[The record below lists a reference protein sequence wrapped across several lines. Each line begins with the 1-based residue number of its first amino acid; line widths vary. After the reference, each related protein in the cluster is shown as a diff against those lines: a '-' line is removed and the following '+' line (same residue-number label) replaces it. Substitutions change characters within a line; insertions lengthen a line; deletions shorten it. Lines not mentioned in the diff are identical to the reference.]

1 MAPIAEF
8 RAANE
13 VAAVDDGSATWD
25 ERGEW
30 TPRVQGVAPLLD
42 WPWRPLRVLRYLFT
56 ALHAGTA
63 VATLHDRTE
72 ELRQRMRRKRRMPT
86 AAKSLG

>member
-1 MAPIAEF
+1 M
-8 RAANE
+8 
-13 VAAVDDGSATWD
+13 
-25 ERGEW
+25 
-30 TPRVQGVAPLLD
+30 APLLD
-42 WPWRPLRVLRYLFT
+42 RPWRPLRVLRYLFT